1 MKMKELVPGLL
12 SCPGVP
18 PACQRKAV
26 DLVNRFRRGERNYHE
41 LKEKGFGY
49 IKINV
54 GPDWRLLSRN
64 RGQTQALLSHE
75 RYNNMRLR

>member
-41 LKEKGFGY
+41 LKEKGIRVY
-49 IKINV
+49 Q
-54 GPDWRLLSRN
+54 D
-64 RGQTQALLSHE
+64 
-75 RYNNMRLR
+75 